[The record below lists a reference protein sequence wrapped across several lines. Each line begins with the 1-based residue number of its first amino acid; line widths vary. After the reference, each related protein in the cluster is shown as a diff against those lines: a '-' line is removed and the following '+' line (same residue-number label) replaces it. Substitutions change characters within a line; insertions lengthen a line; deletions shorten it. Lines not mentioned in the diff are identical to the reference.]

1 MTNQQCDS
9 TEAQWSVN
17 QVKGQ
22 SHQVKVKVKVKGQS
36 HQAQLIKR

>member
-22 SHQVKVKVKVKGQS
+22 SHQVKVKVKGQS